1 MQSNLIALKE
11 LFTRYALAS
20 GQVVSASKSV
30 IYSGGITQTRLS
42 HLAEIF
48 GFSIGFLPFLYL
60 GVPIFEGRPKV
71 THLQPVTD
79 KIKAKF
85 SAWKASLLSI
95 AGRIQLVKFVV
106 QSMLVYS
113 ISIYSRP
120 VSLLRSLEKWIKNF
134 IWSGDINQ
142 RKLVTVA
149 WKKV

>member
-1 MQSNLIALKE
+1 
-11 LFTRYALAS
+11 
-20 GQVVSASKSV
+20 
-30 IYSGGITQTRLS
+30 
-42 HLAEIF
+42 
-48 GFSIGFLPFLYL
+48 
-60 GVPIFEGRPKV
+60 VPIFKGRPKV

-134 IWSGDINQ
+134 IWSGDIKQ